1 MDGKRLRQLREE
13 KNLKQE
19 ELANILSISAS
30 AIGMYERNLR
40 EPDDELK
47 LKISRYFNCS
57 IDYLVGK
64 TDIRNYEEI
73 NKSDVDLTGLDT
85 DDLEKIQEYA
95 DLIKF
100 RKNLNEKSS

>member
-1 MDGKRLRQLREE
+1 MDGKRLKQLREE

-30 AIGMYERNLR
+30 SIGMYERNLR

-47 LKISRYFNCS
+47 LKISKFFNCS

-64 TDIRNYEEI
+64 TDIKNYENTDI
-73 NKSDVDLTGLDT
+73 DLTGLDT
-85 DDLEKIQEYA
+85 DDLEKVQEYA
-95 DLIKF
+95 DLIKC
-100 RKNLNEKSS
+100 RKQREEKSS